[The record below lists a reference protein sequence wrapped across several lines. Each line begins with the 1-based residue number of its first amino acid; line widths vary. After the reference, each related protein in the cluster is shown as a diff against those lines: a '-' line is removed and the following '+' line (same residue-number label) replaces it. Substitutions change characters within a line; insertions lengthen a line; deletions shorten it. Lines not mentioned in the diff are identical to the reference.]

1 MLLES
6 SRKSRFY
13 EKQMAFL
20 YDWPMDSK
28 WKKSEGSTDMQ
39 GQLDVLLRRTFT
51 LGISTEKSPFIRSR
65 DWNWG
70 MIRLSGMTRRD
81 TKTMNL
87 EEASS
92 CHCHR
97 NRRVRR
103 SGLENWFNCRWC
115 KSSYRRRKN
124 WRESSIRRTK
134 KHRMTWSKLTRLSS
148 QHRNHQRNKRK
159 IIKWGL
165 CVCLNSPIGIMGC
178 GYSEQSEAP
187 GL

>member
-1 MLLES
+1 MEIEINGSLRSTFSTFHVSDWLNEKEHAVNLNTCS
-6 SRKSRFY
+6 WRVQEKAGFMKSRWLFFTTD
-13 EKQMAFL
+13 Q
-20 YDWPMDSK
+20 WIRNGRTSK
-28 WKKSEGSTDMQ
+28 SQRICRGNLMFHLNALCAVYLNWK
-39 GQLDVLLRRTFT
+39 F
-51 LGISTEKSPFIRSR
+51 PFIRSG

-97 NRRVRR
+97 KRRVRR
-103 SGLENWFNCRWC
+103 SGLENWFNCLWC

-134 KHRMTWSKLTRLSS
+134 KHRLT
-148 QHRNHQRNKRK
+148 
-159 IIKWGL
+159 
-165 CVCLNSPIGIMGC
+165 
-178 GYSEQSEAP
+178 
-187 GL
+187 